1 MNLHL
6 RACRQL
12 TCAGPDRRLMRFS
25 VRIRWLLSLL
35 SVVLA
40 GCQSRPPAEHGRF
53 READLVELANL
64 DSTLRLDI
72 RYASTNNFMHRP
84 MYAQARA
91 FLQRPAADALL
102 RAHRALRPKGYGLLI
117 FDGYRPW
124 SVTKLFW
131 DSASDAE
138 RAIKCVA
145 DPREGSRH
153 NRGCAVDLTLYE
165 LKTGR
170 EVAMPSA
177 YDEFSERAYPT
188 YQGGSPEARA
198 SRELL
203 RAAMETEGF
212 TVYQAE
218 WWHFDY
224 QDWKQYRILN
234 VPFERMGK

>member
-1 MNLHL
+1 MLF
-6 RACRQL
+6 A
-12 TCAGPDRRLMRFS
+12 MR
-25 VRIRWLLSLL
+25 VPCLL
-35 SVVLA
+35 SVVSVFLA
-40 GCQSRPPAEHGRF
+40 GCQGGPPAEHGQF
-53 READLVELANL
+53 RQADLVELANL

-72 RYASTNNFMHRP
+72 RYASTNNFMRRP

-102 RAHRALRPKGYGLLI
+102 RAHRALRAKGCGLLV
-117 FDGYRPW
+117 FDAYRPW
-124 SVTKLFW
+124 SVTKVFW

-138 RAIKCVA
+138 RAVEFVA
-145 DPREGSRH
+145 NPRNGSRH
-153 NRGCAVDLTLYE
+153 NRGCAVDLTLYD

-170 EVAMPSA
+170 EVVMPSG

-188 YQGGSPEARA
+188 YQGGPPEARA

-203 RAAMETEGF
+203 RAAMEAQGF

-224 QDWKQYRILN
+224 KEWKQYRILN
-234 VPFERMGK
+234 VPFERMGR